1 LEKGVKYRFD
11 NTTGS
16 SHPFAFRVS
25 NGGSAY
31 TNGITGSQNGVQ
43 FFTVPFDAPDILAY
57 QCTIHGGM
65 VGNIYTHAKTTQC
78 YDIYRLAAN
87 YTIPSASTTLTQSMV
102 RPTLFFE
109 KIGPGMSVSSGVF
122 TFPSTGKY
130 EIQAFFQGFQSNGND
145 NIFKFNMDAT
155 SDNSNWQEVVNCRE
169 GNYDS
174 GRSFSSTFTYL
185 IDITNTSTHKVRFGT
200 TTAGSN
206 RVQLDGNSAS
216 TILDGTYFV
225 FKKILNT

>member
-1 LEKGVKYRFD
+1 MSILNFLHSGGNKVSLTTPDSNPAANRTVKFPD
-11 NTTGS
+11 
-16 SHPFAFRVS
+16 A
-25 NGGSAY
+25 NGTLAL
-31 TNGITGSQNGVQ
+31 TNGITE
-43 FFTVPFDAPDILAY
+43 
-57 QCTIHGGM
+57 
-65 VGNIYTHAKTTQC
+65 

-87 YTIPSASTTLTQSMV
+87 YTIPSATTTLTQSMV

-109 KIGPGMSVSSGVF
+109 KIGSGMSVSSGIF

-174 GRSFSSTFTYL
+174 GRAFSATFTYL

-216 TILDGTYFV
+216 NILDGTYFV

>member
-1 LEKGVKYRFD
+1 MSILNFLHSGGNKVSLTTPDSNPAANRTVKFPD
-11 NTTGS
+11 
-16 SHPFAFRVS
+16 A
-25 NGGSAY
+25 NGTLAL
-31 TNGITGSQNGVQ
+31 TNGITE
-43 FFTVPFDAPDILAY
+43 
-57 QCTIHGGM
+57 
-65 VGNIYTHAKTTQC
+65 

-87 YTIPSASTTLTQSMV
+87 YTIPASDTTVTETMV

-109 KIGPGMSVSSGVF
+109 KIGSGMSVSSGVF

-155 SDNSNWQEVVNCRE
+155 ADNSNWQEVVNCRA

-174 GRSFSSTFTYL
+174 GRAFSATFTYL

-206 RVQLDGNSAS
+206 RVQLDGNGAN

-225 FKKILNT
+225 FKKVGET

>member
-1 LEKGVKYRFD
+1 MSILNFLHSGGNKVSLTTPDSNPAANRTVKFPD
-11 NTTGS
+11 
-16 SHPFAFRVS
+16 A
-25 NGGSAY
+25 NGTLAL
-31 TNGITGSQNGVQ
+31 TNGITE
-43 FFTVPFDAPDILAY
+43 
-57 QCTIHGGM
+57 
-65 VGNIYTHAKTTQC
+65 

-87 YTIPSASTTLTQSMV
+87 YTIPSATTTLTQSMV

-109 KIGPGMSVSSGVF
+109 KIGSGMSVSSGIF

-155 SDNSNWQEVVNCRE
+155 ADNSNWQEVVNCRA

-174 GRSFSSTFTYL
+174 GRAFSATFTYL

-216 TILDGTYFV
+216 NILDGTYFV

>member
-1 LEKGVKYRFD
+1 MSILNFLHSGGNKVSLTTPDSNPAANRTVKFPD
-11 NTTGS
+11 
-16 SHPFAFRVS
+16 A
-25 NGGSAY
+25 NGTLAL
-31 TNGITGSQNGVQ
+31 TNGITE
-43 FFTVPFDAPDILAY
+43 
-57 QCTIHGGM
+57 
-65 VGNIYTHAKTTQC
+65 

-87 YTIPSASTTLTQSMV
+87 YTIPASNTTVTETMV

-155 SDNSNWQEVVNCRE
+155 ADNSNWQEVVNCRA

-174 GRSFSSTFTYL
+174 GRAFSATFTYL

-206 RVQLDGNSAS
+206 RVQLDGNGAN

-225 FKKILNT
+225 FKKVGET

>member
-1 LEKGVKYRFD
+1 MSNLNFLHSGGNKVTLSAPAS
-11 NTTGS
+11 NPS
-16 SHPFAFRVS
+16 SDITFKLPQAD
-25 NGGSAY
+25 GSAGQVLRTDGSGNLSWVTRGTAT
-31 TNGITGSQNGVQ
+31 TNG
-43 FFTVPFDAPDILAY
+43 
-57 QCTIHGGM
+57 
-65 VGNIYTHAKTTQC
+65 TTE

-87 YTIPSASTTLTQSMV
+87 YTIPASNTTITQTMV

-109 KIGPGMSVSSGVF
+109 KIGSGMSVSSGIF

-155 SDNSNWQEVVNCRE
+155 NNNSSYQEVVNCRE

-174 GRSFSSTFTYL
+174 GRAFSVTFTYL

-225 FKKILNT
+225 FKKVGDT

>member
-1 LEKGVKYRFD
+1 M
-11 NTTGS
+11 T
-16 SHPFAFRVS
+16 
-25 NGGSAY
+25 
-31 TNGITGSQNGVQ
+31 
-43 FFTVPFDAPDILAY
+43 
-57 QCTIHGGM
+57 
-65 VGNIYTHAKTTQC
+65 
-78 YDIYRLAAN
+78 
-87 YTIPSASTTLTQSMV
+87 
-102 RPTLFFE
+102 
-109 KIGPGMSVSSGVF
+109 VSSGVF

-155 SDNSNWQEVVNCRE
+155 ADNSNWQEVVNCRE

-174 GRSFSSTFTYL
+174 GRAFSATFTYL

-216 TILDGTYFV
+216 SILDGTYFV
-225 FKKILNT
+225 FKRF

>member
-1 LEKGVKYRFD
+1 MSILNFLHSGGNKVSLTTPDSNPAANRTVKFPD
-11 NTTGS
+11 
-16 SHPFAFRVS
+16 A
-25 NGGSAY
+25 NGTLAL
-31 TNGITGSQNGVQ
+31 TNGITE
-43 FFTVPFDAPDILAY
+43 
-57 QCTIHGGM
+57 
-65 VGNIYTHAKTTQC
+65 

-87 YTIPSASTTLTQSMV
+87 YTIPASDTTVTETMV

-109 KIGPGMSVSSGVF
+109 KIGSGMSVSSGIF

-145 NIFKFNMDAT
+145 NIFKFNMEAT
-155 SDNSNWQEVVNCRE
+155 ADNSNWQEVVNCRA

-174 GRSFSSTFTYL
+174 GRAFSATFTYL

-206 RVQLDGNSAS
+206 RVQLDGNGAN

-225 FKKILNT
+225 FKKVGET

>member
-1 LEKGVKYRFD
+1 MSILNFLHSGGNKVSLTTPDSNPAANRTVKFPD
-11 NTTGS
+11 
-16 SHPFAFRVS
+16 A
-25 NGGSAY
+25 NGTLAL
-31 TNGITGSQNGVQ
+31 TNGITE
-43 FFTVPFDAPDILAY
+43 
-57 QCTIHGGM
+57 
-65 VGNIYTHAKTTQC
+65 

-87 YTIPSASTTLTQSMV
+87 YTIPASDTTITQSMV

-122 TFPSTGKY
+122 TFPSPGKY

-155 SDNSNWQEVVNCRE
+155 SDNSSYQEVVNCRE
-169 GNYDS
+169 GNYNS
-174 GRSFSSTFTYL
+174 GRAFSVTFTYL

-206 RVQLDGNSAS
+206 RVQLDGNGAN

-225 FKKILNT
+225 FKKVGET

>member
-1 LEKGVKYRFD
+1 
-11 NTTGS
+11 
-16 SHPFAFRVS
+16 
-25 NGGSAY
+25 
-31 TNGITGSQNGVQ
+31 
-43 FFTVPFDAPDILAY
+43 
-57 QCTIHGGM
+57 
-65 VGNIYTHAKTTQC
+65 
-78 YDIYRLAAN
+78 
-87 YTIPSASTTLTQSMV
+87 MV

-155 SDNSNWQEVVNCRE
+155 SNNSSYQEVVNCRA

-174 GRSFSSTFTYL
+174 GRAFSATFTYL
-185 IDITNTSTHKVRFGT
+185 IDIVNTSTHKVRFGT

-206 RVQLDGNSAS
+206 RVQLDGNGSN

-225 FKKILNT
+225 FKKVGET